1 MRFFLFGRG
10 EGVRADC
17 EASLWASIREDKVTD
32 ASISARKQGVHSGMK
47 AKSAQA
53 LVPSLTLCEDSE
65 REGPSELVKRV
76 WQLLWTFSPWLE
88 TISDHSFLLQIPAA
102 QPPLREVRD
111 LMLRLQAL
119 FTTEQ
124 RFRLG
129 LAENPFLAKS
139 LVAWSGVERV
149 RDASYFKVREQEL
162 LVSPGLSPW
171 LKETLKSKPCEN
183 ATVSTQWI
191 RQMPLAS
198 LWLLP
203 ESTRFALWELG
214 LRRLED
220 LETVAPRTL
229 QQRFGKPALTWLQW
243 LNQSLGGR
251 VSVNYPPEKFSRVW
265 KTAIDERLLPEFYF
279 LKLTSLTEVLARDL
293 ERTGT
298 GALKVGMEWVTEEGK
313 QCFERA
319 LKHPAYQL
327 DFLLAQ
333 LQSGLELLPACG
345 IEQLTVYAEHLQPL
359 TPVQLSLW
367 HEGESVRQIVARE
380 NLRERFGVEVRESEE
395 KRKSEVEK
403 LLHQVNHKFPNG
415 LHIGVRPTFRELRL
429 QAVVQGQGG

>member
-17 EASLWASIREDKVTD
+17 MASLWASVRDDKVTD
-32 ASISARKQGVHSGMK
+32 ASVSARKQGIRPGMK

-53 LVPSLTLCEDSE
+53 LTPFLILCEDSE

-88 TISDHSFLLQIPAA
+88 TISDHAFLLQIPGV

-139 LVAWSGVERV
+139 LVAWSGMERV

-171 LKETLKSKPCEN
+171 VKETFERKQREN
-183 ATVSTQWI
+183 TTVSTQWV
-191 RQMPLAS
+191 RQLPLAS

-203 ESTRFALWELG
+203 ESTRSALWELG

-220 LETVAPRTL
+220 LETVAPQTL

-243 LNQSLGGR
+243 LNQSPGGR
-251 VSVNYPPEKFSRVW
+251 VRVNYPPEKFACVW
-265 KTAIDERLLPEFYF
+265 KSSVDERLLPEFYS
-279 LKLTSLTEVLARDL
+279 LKLTSLTEALARDL

-298 GALKVGMEWVTEEGK
+298 GALKVGMEWLSEQGK

-319 LKHPAYQL
+319 VKRPAYQL

-333 LQSGLELLPACG
+333 LQPGLELLPACG
-345 IEQLTVYAEHLQPL
+345 IEQLKVYVESLQPL

-367 HEGESVRQIVARE
+367 HESE
-380 NLRERFGVEVRESEE
+380 NVTRTATCENQRERFGKGLQEREE
-395 KRKSEVEK
+395 KRKREVER

-415 LHIGVRPTFRELRL
+415 LQIGVRPTFRELRL
-429 QAVVQGQGG
+429 QALHGR